1 MMSTLPIEQIKYLDG
16 IAQELASAGHGQQG
30 AIVDRACKFLG
41 LTRCTIYEKLSQI
54 GWSSERKKRSDS
66 GQSRVT
72 LEETTW
78 VSNLIR
84 QSQRQNSKS
93 LMSVEDAINIAF
105 ANGHLANKCSASTML
120 RKMDEFNVHPKQL
133 NANPITRSMR
143 SLHPNHVWQ
152 FDVSICVLYYLK
164 NQEGLQ
170 VMEESEFY
178 KNKPANLER
187 VKNDRVLRYLVTDH
201 YSGAFHLSYILSPG
215 ESVEA
220 ITQFLIEAFS
230 KRSNNELMHG
240 VPFILIWDAGS
251 ANMAAMTKRL
261 LDKLNVDHRVHTP
274 GKPYAK
280 GQVESM
286 HNVVEKKFE
295 SRLAF
300 QVVNNIEELNAMAT
314 LWSIGFQSQ
323 FKHTRHGQTRYG
335 LYQTIRPEQL
345 RLAPDVDVMRSF
357 VQTDRVERTVKANDL
372 SITFVPSKAYNSM
385 SYSLEHLGVHAGEK
399 VFVSVNLYRCPAIDV
414 ERVDEYGELHNYI
427 VEPVEKDDAG
437 FNVNAPVYGASYAA
451 IADTTPQRRKK
462 EMDKTAWGTSD
473 PLEIKKSR
481 KGRVRQVA
489 FNGAIDAMADI
500 KQQTPPSFMQ
510 RKGQPLLVDMQN
522 INEPPLSEIKAWK
535 LLAESLSLKGAAL
548 QPYKEAL
555 KQAYP
560 AGFTRKQV
568 EQFINDLGGN
578 DACAQTAAI

>member
-1 MMSTLPIEQIKYLDG
+1 MMSSLPIEHIKYLDG

-30 AIVDRACKFLG
+30 VIVDRACNFLG
-41 LTRCTIYEKLSQI
+41 LTRSSIYEKLSQV
-54 GWSSERKKRSDS
+54 GWSSARKKRSDC

-72 LEETTW
+72 LEEATW

-93 LMSVEDAINIAF
+93 LMSVEDAIDIAY
-105 ANGHLANKCSASTML
+105 ANGHLTAKCSASTML

-230 KRSNNELMHG
+230 KRSHNELMHG

-300 QVVNNIEELNAMAT
+300 QVVNSIEELNTMAT

-335 LYQTIRPEQL
+335 KYQTIRSEQL
-345 RLAPDVDVMRSF
+345 RLAPDAEIMRGF

-372 SITFVPSKAYNSM
+372 SITFVPSKTFS
-385 SYSLEHLGVHAGEK
+385 SLTYSLERLGVYAGEK

-414 ERVDEYGELHNYI
+414 ERVDEHGEVHSYI
-427 VEPVEKDDAG
+427 VEPMEKDDAG
-437 FNVNAPVYGASYAA
+437 FNVNAPVYGANYAG

-462 EMDKTAWGTSD
+462 QMDQTAWGTSD

-489 FNGAIDAMADI
+489 FHGAIDAMADI

-510 RKGQPLLVDMQN
+510 RKGQPLLVDIPT

-535 LLAESLSLKGAAL
+535 LLSESLGLKGADL

-560 AGFTRKQV
+560 MGFSRKQV
-568 EQFINDLGGN
+568 ELFINNLGGD
-578 DACAQTAAI
+578 DACAQTAAL

>member
-1 MMSTLPIEQIKYLDG
+1 MMSTLPIEQIKYLDR
-16 IAQELASAGHGQQG
+16 IAQELASAGHGKQG
-30 AIVDRACKFLG
+30 AIVNRACNFLG
-41 LTRCTIYEKLSQI
+41 LTRSSIYEKLSQV
-54 GWSSERKKRSDS
+54 GWSSERKKRSDC

-72 LEETTW
+72 LEEATW

-93 LMSVEDAINIAF
+93 LMSVEDAIDIAY
-105 ANGHLANKCSASTML
+105 ANGHLSAKCSVSTML

-230 KRSNNELMHG
+230 KRSSSELMHG

-251 ANMAAMTKRL
+251 ANMAAMTRRL
-261 LDKLNVDHRVHTP
+261 LDKLSVNHLVHTP
-274 GKPYAK
+274 GKPWAK

-286 HNVVEKKFE
+286 HNVIEKKFE

-300 QVVNNIEELNAMAT
+300 QAVNSIEELNAMAT
-314 LWSIGFQSQ
+314 LWSIGFQSE

-345 RLAPDVDVMRSF
+345 RLAPDADVMRSF

-372 SITFVPSKAYNSM
+372 SITFVPSKAHNSM
-385 SYSLEHLGVHAGEK
+385 TYSLEHLGTRAGEK
-399 VFVSVNLYRCPAIDV
+399 VYVSVNLYRCPAIDV
-414 ERVDEYGELHNYI
+414 EVIDEHGEIHSYI
-427 VEPVEKDDAG
+427 VEPMEKDDAG
-437 FNVNAPVYGASYAA
+437 FNINAPIYGENYRA
-451 IADTTPQRRKK
+451 IADTLPQRRKK

-522 INEPPLSEIKAWK
+522 INEPPLSDVKAWK
-535 LLAESLSLKGAAL
+535 LLAESLGLKGAAL

-560 AGFTRKQV
+560 TGFTRKQV
-568 EQFINDLGGN
+568 EQFINDLGGD
-578 DACAQTAAI
+578 DACAQTAAL